1 MPFYMNE
8 SDYSY
13 YLCLH
18 KNTDNCAFRQNFEKI
33 LAKKEGSNYGLRY
46 KIVKK

>member
-18 KNTDNCAFRQNFEKI
+18 KNTDNCAFHQKQQI
-33 LAKKEGSNYGLRY
+33 LFLT
-46 KIVKK
+46 